1 MAGLRNSMTWLLLI
15 AVLVFLQYHL
25 WFESGGI
32 NDMMR
37 LKKALALQTSQND
50 ILRKENEE
58 LISQIQHIQNN
69 QDAAEARARGEL
81 GMVKKGETFYQ
92 VVN

>member
-1 MAGLRNSMTWLLLI
+1 MASLRNSITWLLLL
-15 AVLVFLQYHL
+15 AVLIFLQYHL

-32 NDMMR
+32 GDMMR

-50 ILRKENEE
+50 VLRKENEE
-58 LISQIQHIQNN
+58 LISQIKHIQNN

>member
-1 MAGLRNSMTWLLLI
+1 MTALRNSFAWLLLV
-15 AVLVFLQYHL
+15 AVLIFLQYHL

-32 NDMMR
+32 SDMLR
-37 LKKALALQTSQND
+37 LKKALTLQTQQND
-50 ILRKENEE
+50 MLRKENEE